1 MENEEKITQQ
11 SKDFIVNIIKEYKK
25 LGETAEINISIG
37 TTRRKV
43 IDLQN
48 KILYVNVLSQRE
60 ADMLME
66 MKHEVDSQRQ
76 TDAHVN
82 KKDIYDFDWD
92 KIYEDYNKQ
101 REWDEL
107 LASLENFE
115 SREKRAKV
123 QKDSKKKVT
132 IKNKAR
138 ILVKKA
144 YKMAEKTK
152 AKAKKVKKFL
162 EINGKE
168 SKDFLVTNAQK
179 AKDFFVHTD
188 CGKKAISYILAI
200 GLSIGVAAYT
210 VDSAMEGCETFEKY
224 GSVSEIEN
232 QMKGILT
239 NEFKKSLNNDDI
251 MLDLDII
258 NLDEDGITEVR
269 IKVTDPNDSRF
280 NMTFNI
286 NDIFELG
293 NPSYIRKIA
302 NQFIV
307 VDDISVNTGGKIT
320 DAINKARAGHA
331 LNKTKKLAEENDIVI
346 NNDLIGQG
354 KDLDRVPERMAKESA
369 ETERG

>member
-25 LGETAEINISIG
+25 LGENAEIKISIG
-37 TTRRKV
+37 TTRRKA

-60 ADMLME
+60 AEMLME

-76 TDAHVN
+76 TDTHVD

-101 REWDEL
+101 REWDDL

-115 SREKRAKV
+115 PREKRAKL
-123 QKDSKKKVT
+123 QKSSSEKVT

-138 ILVKKA
+138 ILAGKV
-144 YKMAEKTK
+144 YKLAEKTK
-152 AKAKKVKKFL
+152 VKAKKVKEFL
-162 EINGKE
+162 EKNGKKAKDFFVTNGKKT
-168 SKDFLVTNAQK
+168 KDFLVTN
-179 AKDFFVHTD
+179 
-188 CGKKAISYILAI
+188 GKKTISYILAI

-210 VDSAMEGCETFEKY
+210 VDSAMEGYDTFEKY
-224 GSVSEIEN
+224 GSVPEIERTMN
-232 QMKGILT
+232 DVLT
-239 NEFKKSLNNDDI
+239 NEFKKALNNDNI
-251 MLDLDII
+251 NLDLDII
-258 NLDEDGITEVR
+258 NLDEDGTTEVR

-320 DAINKARAGHA
+320 DAINKVIAGHA
-331 LNKTKKLAEENDIVI
+331 LNKTEKLASKNDIVI
-346 NNDLIGQG
+346 NEDWIGEG
-354 KDLDRVPERMAKESA
+354 KDMDRVPERMAKTDG
-369 ETERG
+369 TERG